1 MIDSLQDFHNI
12 SMTLYRQHLKVWTR
26 QASVYIKNESVKL
39 DFKITNKKIGS
50 RQMCE
55 EQVLE
60 KGLPR
65 IIAWIF
71 LPYTVKRFGANQVES
86 IWL

>member
-1 MIDSLQDFHNI
+1 
-12 SMTLYRQHLKVWTR
+12 
-26 QASVYIKNESVKL
+26 
-39 DFKITNKKIGS
+39 
-50 RQMCE
+50 MCE

-86 IWL
+86 I